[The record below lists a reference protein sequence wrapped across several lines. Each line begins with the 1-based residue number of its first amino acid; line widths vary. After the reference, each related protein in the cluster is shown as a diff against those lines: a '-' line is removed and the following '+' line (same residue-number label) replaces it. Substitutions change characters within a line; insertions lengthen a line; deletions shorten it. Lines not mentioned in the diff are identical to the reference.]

1 MSEHQAILF
10 IVSIIV
16 ITLLIWLGF
25 GMFMDAHR
33 ASQKDDFITA
43 MNNIGTSAAGYRGKP
58 LSLGGGGGVFSGFTV
73 PGGLSNID
81 AGPIF
86 AVVEPDRILLIG
98 RSSRGYGT
106 VSAVVDDSG
115 RIGEIRCEGEFR

>member
-10 IVSIIV
+10 IISIIV

-33 ASQKDDFITA
+33 ASQKDDFLSA
-43 MNNIGTSAAGYRGKP
+43 MNEIGSSAAGYRAKP
-58 LSLGGGGGVFSGFTV
+58 RVLGGGGGEFIGYTL
-73 PGGLSNID
+73 PRGLAEID

-86 AVVEPDRILLIG
+86 AVVEPQRILLVG

-106 VSAVVDDSG
+106 VSAVINDSG
-115 RIGEIRCEGEFR
+115 RVEEVRMDGEFK